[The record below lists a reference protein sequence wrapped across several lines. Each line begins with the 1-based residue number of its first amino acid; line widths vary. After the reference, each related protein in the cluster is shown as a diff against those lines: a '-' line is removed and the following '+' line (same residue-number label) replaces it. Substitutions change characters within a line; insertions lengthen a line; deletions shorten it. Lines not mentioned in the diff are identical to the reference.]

1 MRVVRWF
8 LASVALSAAAA
19 PACRERSGR
28 AAEAPQSPEA
38 CEREK
43 SALITLVNALPTETL
58 MTELGALPESTVGA
72 PPHEGP
78 VLEVSERALRVDG
91 QSVTA
96 TELAARFGSQAP
108 RRLYV
113 AAAPETTIARI
124 RAVVAPL
131 PRTTELSLLVR
142 MRAGKTA
149 HGVDPGTS
157 ERGRALVEAVLSE
170 RDARARRNKL
180 REGYA
185 ELTTCAPLSDAVTRA
200 DQAPEGRRWPLL
212 REGALAALP
221 GCSCDSLSGPSLR
234 ALFAADQRAG
244 TASLAALPL
253 SFVRDERCNAS
264 MPLRSVARLLEQVE
278 KFDEEY
284 AGKWQ
289 DDALRFEQVIT
300 SERLL
305 VQFCDALPG
314 ETLAA
319 LARGKRS
326 VYFHA
331 PGRDGCEAWSFEP
344 LSPGAP
350 LGTVRRG
357 ARGGSGTAFHYW
369 QAAEEI
375 SLFGPLTP
383 GTPSKPTDEREWPC
397 KTTYK
402 LTAIDGD
409 AITLESGRWFFTEA
423 ACRAAPASTAV
434 GGCASEQ

>member
-1 MRVVRWF
+1 MRTPRWLVLAAF
-8 LASVALSAAAA
+8 PYLPLAS
-19 PACRERSGR
+19 ACREPSGR
-28 AAEAPQSPEA
+28 SAEAPLSPEA
-38 CEREK
+38 CQREK
-43 SALITLVNALPTETL
+43 AALQSLLEALPRETL
-58 MTELGALPESTVGA
+58 LTELGALPESTVGTA
-72 PPHEGP
+72 PREGP
-78 VLEVSERALRVDG
+78 VLEVSEQTLRLDG
-91 QSVTA
+91 TSLVPA
-96 TELAARFGSQAP
+96 DLAQRFGSPAP

-124 RAVVAPL
+124 RSVVSPL
-131 PRTTELSLLVR
+131 PRETELSLLVR
-142 MRAGKTA
+142 MRREKGATAGA
-149 HGVDPGTS
+149 PGAS
-157 ERGRALVEAVLSE
+157 ERARALVEAVLSE
-170 RDARARRNKL
+170 RNARVRREKL

-185 ELTTCAPLSDAVTRA
+185 ELSTCESLETAVARA
-200 DQAPEGRRWPLL
+200 DQAPEGERWPLL
-212 REGALAALP
+212 RDGALAALP
-221 GCSCDSLSGPSLR
+221 SCGCDSLSGPSLR

-278 KFDEEY
+278 KFDQEY

-289 DDALRFEQVIT
+289 DDTLRFEQVVT
-300 SERLL
+300 NDRLL

-319 LARGKRS
+319 LARAKRS
-326 VYFHA
+326 VHFRT
-331 PGRDGCEAWSFEP
+331 PGREGCDTWSFEP

-357 ARGGSGTAFHYW
+357 SGSAFHYW

-375 SLFGPLTP
+375 SVFGPLSP

-397 KTTYK
+397 RTTYE

-409 AITLESGRWFFTEA
+409 GITLESGRWFFTEA
-423 ACRAAPASTAV
+423 ACHAAPPSSGV
-434 GGCASEQ
+434 GGCASEP